1 MYSAVQCDAVHRQLL
16 PIDTV
21 QYGMRGRLC
30 IVLYYMYNTTPSAG
44 LPLQVMQLVCPIYC
58 SMLHSEIL
66 QINRLPLQVI

>member
-1 MYSAVQCDAVHRQLL
+1 MYCTLL
-16 PIDTV
+16 HVLYFTT
-21 QYGMRGRLC
+21 C

-66 QINRLPLQVI
+66 QINRLPLQVL